1 MPPGITN
8 LKTPYAVGRV
18 RGLKVGNARR
28 SKIKWLK
35 TCVFRRTFAH
45 WRSIPSQRCTQHVII
60 IRKPSEKN
68 LCRCVYTKLY
78 RGISRKFWCMQV
90 CGCVCLSVLS
100 SVVRHSRTGASTKF
114 CSPTKKTKHMCL
126 LIVLTV
132 RNMGA
137 SLTVRQ
143 PSNGSDDSV
152 LLSKRLDR
160 SHMWV
165 GCSVCMY
172 VNGNISRG

>member
-8 LKTPYAVGRV
+8 FKTPYAVGRV
-18 RGLKVGNARR
+18 RGLKVGNARW

-45 WRSIPSQRCTQHVII
+45 WRSIPSQRCIQHVII

-114 CSPTKKTKHMCL
+114 CSPPQKKPNICACWLSWQYATWAHLWRFDNPVMGQMTVSCSPRGWTEV
-126 LIVLTV
+126 ICGSVVL
-132 RNMGA
+132 
-137 SLTVRQ
+137 
-143 PSNGSDDSV
+143 
-152 LLSKRLDR
+152 
-160 SHMWV
+160 
-165 GCSVCMY
+165 SVCTSM
-172 VNGNISRG
+172 VT